1 MIVHCPS
8 CSTGYHLAATPAAT
22 VLRCSRCQVAFPC
35 PAHRRSYV
43 MGRAPAVAAPA
54 VTAPALTAPALT
66 APTSPPMEGPASLR
80 FLEPLGAPVAG
91 MPAMPPAPAMQALDD
106 QLFSPQPTAAQLP
119 RSAPPSV
126 RVRREVG
133 PAASAP
139 PSGFLPLTLAALGAG
154 AAWFAAPVLTDPG
167 RGVGWIASLP
177 FPVEPW
183 MLGAAGATSGLLLG
197 LAWLGWRAA
206 RR

>member
-8 CSTGYHLAATPAAT
+8 CSTGYHLAATPPAT

-35 PAHRRSYV
+35 PAHRRSYLL
-43 MGRAPAVAAPA
+43 GSAAAVAAP
-54 VTAPALTAPALT
+54 V
-66 APTSPPMEGPASLR
+66 SPPLEGPASLR
-80 FLEPLGAPVAG
+80 FLEPLGSPVTG
-91 MPAMPPAPAMQALDD
+91 MPAMPPPAPPPPAMQALDD
-106 QLFSPQPTAAQLP
+106 QLFSPQPTTAELP
-119 RSAPPSV
+119 RSAPSSM

-154 AAWFAAPVLTDPG
+154 AAWFGAPVLTDPG
-167 RGVGWIASLP
+167 RRVGIWIAALP

-206 RR
+206 RS